1 MHSSER
7 KNACAGVDG
16 ASLNG
21 LDICSVRS
29 KTLATSV
36 LSVVVAACGAP
47 NSGSGGAQSPE
58 RQSIAE
64 YDVARDLLG
73 KGQNRAALDHAQ
85 KAVELDEENAKAL
98 FLMSAILGSFCNQD
112 AGLRGPDCNVVR
124 AEEYA
129 RKAVKADGQFR
140 EAKNLLTQI
149 LIWEQKYDEAV
160 RTIEPLTRDPAYI
173 EAHLAWG
180 NMGWALTLSGQID
193 RGIEALRNAVAL
205 QPKFCVGHFRLS
217 VAEERKGDL
226 AGAEASLTRALE
238 VEAVECK
245 NLQDAWEAR
254 GRIRAKLGRNEEAKA
269 DYLKCKEVAPYT
281 KLGKACMVALR

>member
-1 MHSSER
+1 VRHLTLPLLLVG
-7 KNACAGVDG
+7 CG
-16 ASLNG
+16 ASGNNG
-21 LDICSVRS
+21 
-29 KTLATSV
+29 AQ
-36 LSVVVAACGAP
+36 
-47 NSGSGGAQSPE
+47 AQSPE

-98 FLMSAILGSFCNQD
+98 FLTSAILGSFCNQD
-112 AGLRGPDCNVVR
+112 AGLRGPDCNVAR
-124 AEEYA
+124 AEDYA
-129 RKAVKADGQFR
+129 RKAAKADPQFR

-149 LIWEQKYDEAV
+149 LIWQQKYDEAV

-180 NMGWALTLSGQID
+180 NMGWALTLGGQLD
-193 RGIEALRNAVAL
+193 RGLEALRNAVAL
-205 QPKFCVGHFRLS
+205 QPKFCVGHYRLA
-217 VAEERKGDL
+217 VAEEKKGDA

-238 VEAVECK
+238 VEAPECK

-254 GRIRAKLGRNEEAKA
+254 ARLRAKAGRLEEARA
-269 DYLKCKEVAPYT
+269 DYLKCKEISPET
-281 KLGKACMVALR
+281 KLGKACMVALRQGSEPK